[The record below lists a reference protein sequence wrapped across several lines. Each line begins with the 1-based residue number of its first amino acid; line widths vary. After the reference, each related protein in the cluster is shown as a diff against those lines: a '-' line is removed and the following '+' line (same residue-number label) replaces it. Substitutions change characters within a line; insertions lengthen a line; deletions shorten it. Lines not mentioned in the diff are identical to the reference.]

1 MEAGASHFHISHQV
15 LPCWLSCYGIAWF
28 WFIEYGVEELIEAS
42 GFWGSLI
49 VTGCGSGSVH
59 VYVVLEESMHR
70 RLMLIFIEEINY
82 CLVVFELQVDVY

>member
-28 WFIEYGVEELIEAS
+28 WFIEYGVEELIEGS
-42 GFWGSLI
+42 GFWSSLI

-59 VYVVLEESMHR
+59 VYAVLEESMQR
-70 RLMLIFIEEINY
+70 SVQE
-82 CLVVFELQVDVY
+82 VFMCI